1 MPPHPASP
9 QLTQLGLPKR
19 PCFDNS
25 YARLPER
32 FFARISPTSAKA
44 PKLIRTN
51 SALAVELGLDPEWL
65 VSSEGIAFL
74 TGKEVIEGSDP
85 IAMAYAGHQFGQFVP
100 QLGDGRAIL
109 LAEVIDPKGNRRDI
123 HLKGSGRTPF
133 SRGGDGNAALGPV
146 LREYVVSEAMA
157 ALGVPTTRALAA
169 ATTGR
174 SVVRETVIPGAVF
187 ARVASSHT
195 RVGTFQ
201 FFAARGDVEA
211 LRLLADHVIDRHY
224 PAAAEAGHRYLALL
238 ERVIAAQAKL
248 VAQWLAV
255 GFIHGVMNT
264 DNMSVA
270 GETIDYGPCAFMDA
284 YDPATVFSSI
294 DRMGRYAYANQPQM
308 ALWNLTRFAETLLPL
323 FDDNEAKA
331 VELAEEA
338 LTGFGALFAQ
348 AYNVAFRGK
357 IGLTLEREGDPG
369 LIAALLDL
377 LSREKVDFTLFFR
390 RLSDAQVTGDGE
402 APLQALLADP
412 APLDEWLASWRFRL
426 QHEPHD
432 IAARAA
438 TMRAVNPAFIP
449 RNHRVEAMIR
459 AAVEKDDFTLFEEML
474 VVLSRPYDD
483 QPDFV
488 RYENPPLEEER
499 VLATF
504 CGT

>member
-1 MPPHPASP
+1 
-9 QLTQLGLPKR
+9 
-19 PCFDNS
+19 
-25 YARLPER
+25 
-32 FFARISPTSAKA
+32 
-44 PKLIRTN
+44 
-51 SALAVELGLDPEWL
+51 
-65 VSSEGIAFL
+65 
-74 TGKEVIEGSDP
+74 
-85 IAMAYAGHQFGQFVP
+85 MAYAGHQFGHFVP

-109 LAEVIDPKGNRRDI
+109 LAEVIDSKGNRRDI

-169 ATTGR
+169 ATTGQR
-174 SVVRETVIPGAVF
+174 VVRETVVPGAVI
-187 ARVASSHT
+187 ARVASSHI

-201 FFAARGDVEA
+201 FFAARSDVEA
-211 LRLLADHVIDRHY
+211 VRLLADHVIERHY

-238 ERVIAAQAKL
+238 EKVIAAQAEL

-323 FDDNEAKA
+323 LDSNEAEA
-331 VELAEEA
+331 VEQAEEA
-338 LTGFGALFAQ
+338 LTAFGAMFAR
-348 AYNVAFRGK
+348 AYNVAFRRK
-357 IGLTLEREGDPG
+357 IGLSLERDEDPN

-390 RLSDAQVTGDGE
+390 RLSNAQAPGDGE
-402 APLQALLADP
+402 AAVQAMFANPTPLS
-412 APLDEWLASWRFRL
+412 EWTAEWRFRL

-438 TMRAVNPAFIP
+438 AMRAANPAFIP
-449 RNHRVEAMIR
+449 RNHRVEAMIK
-459 AAVEKDDFTLFEEML
+459 AAAEKDDFTLFEEL
-474 VVLSRPYDD
+474 LLVLSRPYDD
-483 QPDFV
+483 QPGFV
-488 RYENPPLEEER
+488 QYEDPPLEEER